1 MTLDLTIIAHV
12 INPLIREV
20 SSTFVIDTIMN
31 TETSYQSLVTQVF
44 VTSSGLSQASIQR
57 IPVITYAPV
66 FEVLYAPGHLI
77 RVQVGHEVYKLYK

>member
-1 MTLDLTIIAHV
+1 VNSIVLTIIAHV

-57 IPVITYAPV
+57 IPAITYVPV
-66 FEVLYAPGHLI
+66 FESDTR
-77 RVQVGHEVYKLYK
+77 RVI